1 MLKSTQRFR
10 REIGEFVCSGSAP
23 ATRIKRPLDPLRLPA
38 SASVPAQLQNNAGK
52 TQNLSRMALA
62 LYNQGF
68 LNETDEGDTKALV
81 RTGLDRLVTGTVGTP
96 KYVSSI
102 HLSVACSMESV
113 MGYPSNEESESDFW
127 LAVELSND
135 AEPAYVSDKV
145 LALETKVKG
154 LGQMTMRA
162 LTEASWRTFDSW
174 SPVRA
179 RDEAVSLW
187 WWGAETKEEWEA
199 EADAMEMDA
208 EEREERLSPDLYDQ
222 SFPSWVLNPGKGFS
236 LRRLSALKKHPDRQV
251 SEVATIILEVLN
263 LGKENVNLPTPE
275 LAELEPVYRGA
286 FVRWNDSDPIS
297 QVADDYVNRA
307 NECCDEFTEIS
318 SLWTIPAEV
327 ADCEKWVKE
336 LHLGLTLYQKLDELL
351 CSLTTPN

>member
-1 MLKSTQRFR
+1 MLKSTPRFR

-23 ATRIKRPLDPLRLPA
+23 AARIRHPLDPLRLP
-38 SASVPAQLQNNAGK
+38 SVLTVPAVLQSCTGK
-52 TQNLSRMALA
+52 VQNLSRLALA
-62 LYNQGF
+62 LYSQGF
-68 LNETDEGDTKALV
+68 LNEADEGDTTKLV
-81 RTGLDRLVTGTVGTP
+81 KTGLDRLVTGTVGPP
-96 KYVSSI
+96 KFVSSI

-113 MGYPSNEESESDFW
+113 MGYPCNEESESDFW

-135 AEPAYVSDKV
+135 AEPAYVSEKV

-154 LGQMTMRA
+154 LGQMAMRA
-162 LTEASWRTFDSW
+162 LSEASWRTFDSW

-179 RDEAVSLW
+179 REDAVCLW
-187 WWGAETKEEWEA
+187 WWGAETQEEWEA
-199 EADAMEMDA
+199 EADAMEIDA

-236 LRRLSALKKHPDRQV
+236 LRRLSALKKHPDHQI
-251 SEVATIILEVLN
+251 SEVATIILDVLN

-275 LAELEPVYRGA
+275 LAELESVYRGA
-286 FVRWNDSDPIS
+286 FVRWDDSDPIS
-297 QVADDYVNRA
+297 QVADDFVNRA

-318 SLWTIPAEV
+318 SLWAIPAQV
-327 ADCEKWVKE
+327 PDLEKWVKE
-336 LHLGLTLYQKLDELL
+336 LHLGLTLYKKLDELL